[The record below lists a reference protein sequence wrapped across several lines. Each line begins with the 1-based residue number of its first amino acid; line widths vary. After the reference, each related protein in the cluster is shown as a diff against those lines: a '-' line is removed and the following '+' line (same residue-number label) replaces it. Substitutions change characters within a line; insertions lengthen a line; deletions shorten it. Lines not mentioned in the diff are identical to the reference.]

1 MKASKFLRSLA
12 CLLICF
18 AMLLQPMTVLAA
30 SAPPV
35 ELMVNGTFAD
45 GNGDGKADGWS
56 YYFGSVT
63 EAPSTLGEDGITIN
77 ADSTGGSQRL
87 TVHQTVSGL
96 TAGGTYHLTGRYQ
109 VSSTSYGSLEIR
121 YNAGGSNVTIAKH
134 TSKTDGWITLD
145 EEIVTTGTSIK
156 LEIVVSQG
164 ATLTCSV
171 DDISLTEVV
180 IEEDPEKTN
189 ELLLNGKFADG
200 DNDGKADSWTY
211 WNGTA
216 IAANSSVDENGLSIT
231 ADSTGGAQRLTVHQ
245 TVTGLDASKTYRFTG
260 DYNII
265 STGKG
270 SFEIGY
276 IPNASGSR
284 TNAVKLYSKTDG
296 WQSFDVTFTG
306 CESVKVETAISSGA
320 TMTVQINNYSLT
332 EVVEEEPEDDGNL
345 IVNPSYE
352 TNDISAVPS
361 WNYYPAYGANA
372 GTNYTASVTD
382 GVFTGTVLGGSNLI
396 LHQTVALTEE
406 QLNKTYTFT
415 GDIKTEDLSSYA
427 MFKVYIQDASG
438 KQLSS
443 FLSSQV
449 KGTADWTT
457 ITLEFEVPES
467 VGGVDV
473 ASIKLEQYILKGTG
487 TAHFRN
493 PKIIKT
499 GDYVTLPE
507 GDPVDTLVKNG
518 GYETTLAGFPASW
531 NLWTS
536 TGGLNA
542 VSDRETFYEG
552 YSSLHLSNV
561 TAGSDSRG
569 SVHQTFTIT
578 EDLQYLWGQSVKVG
592 QWVKTKDFVGD
603 ALAIRVHY
611 ATVSG
616 SYISKAMPVAS
627 TQDWTYY
634 EYIIDLPSTFQT
646 IKVETLYD
654 YAQGDVW
661 IDNTQVWGYVK
672 ATGIEVTPEPV
683 ILKAGETAQ
692 LELTYVPANTTI
704 KEVTITNSNDNVVT
718 VDENGL
724 VTAIANGTSTITI
737 THIDGTKKQVAVL
750 VADDTMVYDQQITV
764 TTKQNIRTTGSLP
777 AGYSYKVV
785 AAAQYGTF
793 LMEDE
798 LNYIYYPSK
807 DFVGSDTVT
816 LLVTDPEG
824 NQALVIAD
832 LTVTPV
838 NAAPVFDT
846 TTILTSE
853 NLATSGKVNAVDP
866 ENDPLTYSVAVAP
879 AHGTLTLEGTSYTYT
894 PEADFNGYDTVTFAV
909 TDGINTVTQV
919 ATIYVA
925 SDVSEILATVKTG
938 HSRLLADNARFEEI
952 AQLVETDE
960 NAKAW
965 FAELKQTIDPLL
977 DDPTP
982 VPYNCPD
989 GVRLDT
995 QGSKDVVNLAFM
1007 FRITGDQAYLD
1018 RAWVEMESLCSPATY
1033 PDWHPSHLLDTAMTA
1048 NGVAIAYDWLY
1059 DYLTDEQK
1067 ALAENA
1073 MYVNG
1078 LQEALKQ
1085 FNANHMFVTNLNNWN
1100 YVCNGGFIT
1109 TALAMAHHENAE
1121 YSQLAGEIMQR
1132 CYQSIQYGLPQY
1144 APEGDSIEGI
1154 SYWDYGTR
1162 YFVSLMASITS
1173 ATNVENPF
1181 LSAPGL
1187 DLTALYPIY
1196 MSGKAGTYNYS
1207 DNDMTDAVGYLNLWL
1222 AEVYGEPSWTW
1233 YHKYY
1238 MAQDQYVA
1246 TIYDL
1251 LYYNAE
1257 YYEAEA
1263 PEQLDAYYTS
1273 QAVTT
1278 MRSDFTDA
1286 QGSFLGFKGGLNGAA
1301 HGDIDIGSFVYDLFG
1316 YRWAFDFGKEDYNL
1330 VGYWEIADGGTRWN
1344 YYRKNALGHNTLVIN
1359 PENGANQ
1366 TVGAYAGAIE
1376 QSINNPGGGYTIL
1389 DMTDAYQKNAV
1400 DVKRGFAYFDR
1411 LQVLVRDEY
1420 TLKEVG
1426 DVYWQMHTE
1435 AEVTIS
1441 ADGKTAVLTQGGET
1455 VLLKLIDEHGTD
1467 LKFQTMAAAPYE
1479 GLKTYEGEDA
1489 NVGVTKIYIVAE
1501 GVQTGVFNVLI
1512 TPECYDAPAV
1522 KSLDNWNEYDFST
1535 LDTDADH
1542 AEEVTFQWNDDY
1554 TACIATA
1561 TCTVCGDVSTHDC
1574 AVLSARTEATC
1585 TADGKIVYSA
1595 VYGTYTDVVEVLIPS
1610 TGHGYNAVV
1619 TAPTCTETGFT
1630 TYTCHCG
1637 DTYVSD
1643 EVAATGHSHAAVVT
1657 APTCTEAGFTTY
1669 SCHCGD
1675 SYVGD
1680 HVDPTGHNYDHGTCT
1695 ECGENDPDHWKEVVE
1710 EIVEEIVETVI
1721 EVVKW
1726 LKNLFRKP

>member
-1 MKASKFLRSLA
+1 MKAPKFLRSLA

-18 AMLLQPMTVLAA
+18 AMLLQPMAVLATGA
-30 SAPPV
+30 TPA
-35 ELMVNGTFAD
+35 ELIVNGTFAD
-45 GNGDGKADGWS
+45 ADSNGKADGWS
-56 YYFGSVT
+56 YYIGSAV
-63 EAPSTLGEDGITIN
+63 ECPSVLGEDGITIN
-77 ADSTGGSQRL
+77 ADSTSTAQRL

-96 TAGGTYHLTGRYQ
+96 TAGNTYRFTARYQ
-109 VSSTSYGSLEIR
+109 VTSTAKGSLEIR
-121 YNAGGSNVTIAKH
+121 YNAGGSNTTIAKH
-134 TSKTDGWITLD
+134 TSKTDGWITID
-145 EEIVTTGTSIK
+145 QEIVPTGTSFKI
-156 LEIVVSQG
+156 EFVVSQG
-164 ATLTCSV
+164 ATLTCSI
-171 DDISLTEVV
+171 DDVSLTEVAA
-180 IEEDPEKTN
+180 EEEEPEITN
-189 ELLLNGKFADG
+189 LLLNSTFADA
-200 DNDGKADSWTY
+200 DNDTKADFWNY

-216 IAANSSVDENGLSIT
+216 VAAPSAVGEDGLTIT
-231 ADSTGGAQRLTVHQ
+231 ADSTSETQRLTVHQ
-245 TVTGLDASKTYRFTG
+245 TVSGLDASKTYRFTG

-270 SFEIGY
+270 AFEIGY
-276 IPNASGSR
+276 TPNATGSR
-284 TNAVKLYSKTDG
+284 INAVKLYSKTDG

-306 CESVKVETAISSGA
+306 CESVKVETAVSSGA
-320 TMTVQINNYSLT
+320 TMTVQINNFSLT
-332 EVVEEEPEDDGNL
+332 EVIEEEPEDDGNL
-345 IVNPSYE
+345 IVNPTYLTE
-352 TNDISAVPS
+352 DISSVPS
-361 WNYYPAYGANA
+361 WNYYPAYAANA
-372 GTNYTASVTD
+372 GTNYTASIAD

-396 LHQTVALTEE
+396 LHQTVALAED

-457 ITLEFEVPES
+457 ITLEFEVPDCI
-467 VGGVDV
+467 GGVDV

-487 TAHFRN
+487 TALFRN
-493 PKIIKT
+493 PLIVKT

-507 GDPVDTLVKNG
+507 GDPIDTLVKNG
-518 GYETTLAGFPASW
+518 GYETTLSGFPASW

-542 VSDRETFYEG
+542 VSDREVFYEG

-561 TAGSDSRG
+561 TEGKDSRG

-578 EDLQYLWGQSVKVG
+578 EDLQELWGQSVKVG

-616 SYISKAMPVAS
+616 SYISKTMPVAA

-661 IDNTQVWGYVK
+661 IDNTTCWGYIK
-672 ATGIEVTPEPV
+672 ATGIEVNPEPV
-683 ILKAGETAQ
+683 ILKAGETQQ
-692 LELTYVPANTTI
+692 LELTYIPANTTI
-704 KEVTITNSNDNVVT
+704 QEVTIANSNDEVVT
-718 VDENGL
+718 VSETGL
-724 VTAIANGTSTITI
+724 VTALANGTSTITI
-737 THIDGTKKQVAVL
+737 THVDGTKKQVAVL
-750 VADDTMVYDQQITV
+750 VADETMVYDQEINI
-764 TTKQNIRTTGSLP
+764 TTKQNTKATGSLP
-777 AGYSYKVV
+777 AGYRYEVV

-798 LNYIYYPSK
+798 LDYIYFPGK
-807 DFVGSDTVT
+807 DYVGADSVT
-816 LLVTDPEG
+816 LLVTDAEG
-824 NQALVIAD
+824 KQALVTAN
-832 LTVTPV
+832 LTVEPV
-838 NAAPVFDT
+838 NAAPVFNT
-846 TTILTSE
+846 ITILTSE
-853 NLATSGKVNAVDP
+853 NTATSGTISAVDP
-866 ENDPLTYSVAVAP
+866 ENDALTYAVAAAP
-879 AHGTLTLEGTSYTYT
+879 AHGTLTLDGTAYTYT
-894 PEADFNGYDTVTFAV
+894 PDADYSGYDTVTFTV
-909 TDGINTVTQV
+909 TDGVNVVTET
-919 ATIYVA
+919 ATIYIA
-925 SDVSEILATVKTG
+925 SDVSEILATVKDE
-938 HSRLLADNARFEEI
+938 HSRLLADDARFAEI
-952 AQLVETDE
+952 ASLIETDE
-960 NAKAW
+960 NVKAW
-965 FAELKQTIDPLL
+965 FAELKETIDPLL
-977 DDPTP
+977 ADDSP

-1007 FRITGDQAYLD
+1007 FRVTGDQAYFD
-1018 RAWVEMESLCSPATY
+1018 RAWLEMESLCSPATY

-1059 DYLTDEQK
+1059 DYLSDEQK

-1121 YSQLAGEIMQR
+1121 YSQLAGKIMQR

-1238 MAQDQYVA
+1238 MAQDQYAA

-1257 YYEAEA
+1257 YYESEA

-1278 MRSDFTDA
+1278 MRSDFTDD

-1301 HGDIDIGSFVYDLFG
+1301 HGDIDIGSFVYDLYG

-1330 VGYWEIADGGTRWN
+1330 TGYWEIAEGGTRWN

-1366 TVGAYAGAIE
+1366 TVGAYAGAVE
-1376 QSINNPGGGYTIL
+1376 QSINNVGGGYTIL

-1400 DVKRGFAYFDR
+1400 NVKRGFAYFDR
-1411 LQVLVRDEY
+1411 LQVLIRDEY
-1420 TLKEVG
+1420 TLKEIG
-1426 DVYWQMHTE
+1426 DIYWQMHTE
-1435 AEVTIS
+1435 AAVTIS
-1441 ADGKTAVLTQGGET
+1441 ADGKTAALTQGGET
-1455 VLLKLIDEHGTD
+1455 VLLKLMDENGTD
-1467 LKFQTMAAAPYE
+1467 LKFQTMVAVPYE
-1479 GLKTYEGEDA
+1479 GLKTYEGENA
-1489 NVGVTKIYIVAE
+1489 NEGVTKIYVVAE
-1501 GVQTGVFNVLI
+1501 GVQTGMFNVLI
-1512 TPECYDAPAV
+1512 TPACQAAPEV
-1522 KSLDNWNEYDFST
+1522 KALDNWSEYDFSS
-1535 LDTDADH
+1535 LNTDAEH
-1542 AEEVTFQWNDDY
+1542 TEEVTFQWNEDY
-1554 TACIATA
+1554 TACAATI
-1561 TCTVCGDVSTHDC
+1561 TCTACGDV
-1574 AVLSARTEATC
+1574 V
-1585 TADGKIVYSA
+1585 TADCTVTAETTDASCTTDGKVVYTA
-1595 VYGTYTDVVEVLIPS
+1595 VYGAYTDTVEVVVPASGHSYEATVTAPSCTEAGYTTYTCAACGDTYVADEVAA
-1610 TGHGYNAVV
+1610 TGHDHEAVV
-1619 TAPTCTETGFT
+1619 TAPTCTEDGYT

-1637 DTYVSD
+1637 DTYVAD
-1643 EVAATGHSHAAVVT
+1643 YV
-1657 APTCTEAGFTTY
+1657 EA
-1669 SCHCGD
+1669 
-1675 SYVGD
+1675 
-1680 HVDPTGHNYDHGTCT
+1680 TGHNYQCGTCT
-1695 ECGENDPDHWKEVVE
+1695 ECGEEDPDYWKEVVE
-1710 EIVEEIVETVI
+1710 EVVEEIVK
-1721 EVVKW
+1721 VVSKLIGW
-1726 LKNLFRKP
+1726 LIGLWP